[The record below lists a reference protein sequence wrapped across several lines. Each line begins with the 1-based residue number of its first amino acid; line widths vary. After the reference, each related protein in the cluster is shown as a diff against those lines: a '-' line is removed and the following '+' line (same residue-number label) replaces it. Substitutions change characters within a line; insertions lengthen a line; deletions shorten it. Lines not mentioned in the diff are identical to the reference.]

1 MPSSGPPLACGCRTS
16 WGGSATINPWLRQ
29 AKWRRH
35 QANGGD
41 GVDRFLDALN
51 LSSGDPD
58 DTELP
63 GEDNGEDDIEG
74 GFRGAPGWLRRS

>member
-1 MPSSGPPLACGCRTS
+1 MDRQKIADYHQSV
-16 WGGSATINPWLRQ
+16 ATWLRQ
-29 AKWRRH
+29 ARWRRH

-41 GVDRFLDALN
+41 GIDRFLDSLN

-63 GEDNGEDDIEG
+63 GEDNIEG
-74 GFRGAPGWLRRS
+74 CFRGAPGWLRRS